1 MGHRSRRWTLVV
13 PLKGGAGA
21 KSRLGGPPGLA
32 RALALDTLESVV
44 AADGVRAVLV
54 VTADGVTAAAA
65 RALGAGVVPES
76 RVRGG
81 LLAAVADGLA
91 AADPARPAAVLLG
104 DLPALAPDD
113 LAVALDACDDALL
126 DARTALVP
134 DAEGSGSVLLAARRP
149 GDLDPAFGPD
159 SAAEHVRRGAARLD
173 LDLPRLRRDVDTPAD
188 LGAVLALGAGRRTR
202 TVVGAIGAAAGDLD
216 AVH

>member
-76 RVRGG
+76 RAPGG

-104 DLPALAPDD
+104 DLPALSPDD

-134 DAEGSGSVLLAARRP
+134 DAEGTGSVLLAARRP
-149 GDLDPAFGPD
+149 SDLDPAFGPD